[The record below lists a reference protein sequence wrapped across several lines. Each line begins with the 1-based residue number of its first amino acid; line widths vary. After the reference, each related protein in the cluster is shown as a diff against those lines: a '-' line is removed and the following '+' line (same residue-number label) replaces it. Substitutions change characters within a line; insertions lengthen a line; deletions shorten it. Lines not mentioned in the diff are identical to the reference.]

1 MNSFGALVVIL
12 FLSLSGTTSAQINCS
27 DQEVLKNSF
36 AKLDRF
42 NEGRKLLLNEFIN
55 GQNSGPYSLQSLFT
69 IDLERD
75 EDVQYKK
82 EELQK
87 NLRQSYWVPTEL
99 KEWATCFQGPKENSE
114 LKKVFQTTRSLA
126 LEVERLKLKFLS
138 LPQEKRSALYNPE
151 MERHLYTHN
160 SPEISKLV
168 LDLSLEQLKTRNEL
182 AREDEELTPE
192 IGENLEQYKKIL
204 RDHLA
209 LLETGLWSLHYHLRQ
224 KLEYQKL
231 QGEMAKW
238 QKELNESKKFTE
250 KQLAIFQKQINPQWR
265 KLVEASLVS
274 YQLSPKLPKLS
285 LTDSN
290 LSTRLLETR
299 SEREELYQKLKKDHA
314 ELSEELL
321 KTHYRLLNEA
331 GIVRSAYIKRLRIET
346 PNRFSLFEGDFLGD
360 LKRELLIIPSHWS
373 GIFLTKLSDLKTQ
386 ASLGQKGLIS
396 LAKDLLILIF
406 LFAIPIFVWK
416 AINLFSQLLD
426 RLREYLML
434 GAAKNP
440 QYGAGALWIQR
451 LNPFIPWFFS
461 LAGLVM
467 VEGSVSQTPF
477 AELSLITPYFKFYFI
492 YKIFRRFIV
501 VTLTQISAIGKLQLS
516 RESRVKINL
525 TAKQLAIFVLWSTIV
540 LHTVESIVS
549 RGLVFFIISIALQI
563 FTVMFLFLLAHRWR
577 EETAGLVENVFRG
590 KVKIP
595 TDQKITSFLLSLPLL
610 VVTLGILVAT
620 LLKKWTGE
628 FDFSKRLS
636 AKFFRRKLES
646 AETLRSETE
655 NHSIPEDYRQN
666 FDLEIPEEQFILHKF
681 KSLHVEDIQTE
692 IDEWLND
699 SSQEHSLAIYGDRGL
714 GKSTILARV
723 AAQNSSIRVLRT
735 SIPPKILNR
744 GQLFRHFGELLE
756 IDLESSFNQLI
767 EKDKD
772 SKPTLILIDETHNL
786 FLSKVGG
793 FEAFKAFLE
802 MINAQ
807 TKNTFWCA
815 CFSTYSWRFLNSV
828 FGRNHYFRAIK
839 KISPWTE
846 EEISNLIISR
856 HKSSGYQLS
865 YDAILA
871 AAQNLEESV
880 STDYIEAKF
889 FRLLWEQS
897 GGNPRIAIEL
907 WFSALTKQRGQTLR
921 VGLPRLTKKSMI
933 YQLSDDAHFVYTDIL
948 RHDNLSTRE
957 ACEVTNLPEGVVRHA
972 LKIGLENDFLERDKQ
987 DRYRVTTVMQQQVVQ
1002 SLRKKNFIYGN

>member
-1 MNSFGALVVIL
+1 LKLFGALVL
-12 FLSLSGTTSAQINCS
+12 LYFLSFSGKISAQIDCS
-27 DQEVLKNSF
+27 DQSSLKSNF
-36 AKLDRF
+36 AKLNRL
-42 NEGRKLLLNEFIN
+42 NEGRKTILSELIE
-55 GQNSGPYSLQSLFT
+55 GQNSGPFSLQSLFS
-69 IDLERD
+69 IDLEK
-75 EDVQYKK
+75 EEEVQLKK
-82 EELQK
+82 EELQT
-87 NLRQSYWVPTEL
+87 NLRQRHWMPTAL
-99 KEWATCFQGPKENSE
+99 KAWENCFQGPKENLE
-114 LKKVFQTTRSLA
+114 LKKYFQATRA
-126 LEVERLKLKFLS
+126 LTVEVEQLRLKFLS

-151 MERHLYTHN
+151 MERHLFIHN
-160 SPEISKLV
+160 APEISQLV
-168 LDLSLEQLKTRNEL
+168 LALSLEQLRTRKEL
-182 AREDEELTPE
+182 ARDDEELITE
-192 IGENLEQYKKIL
+192 VGDNLQQYKKVL
-204 RDHLA
+204 RDHLS

-224 KLEYQKL
+224 KLEYQEL
-231 QGEMAKW
+231 QLQMREW
-238 QKELNESKKFTE
+238 QKELLETKKFSE
-250 KQLAIFQKQINPQWR
+250 KQLAIFHKQINPRWR

-274 YQLSPKLPKLS
+274 YKLSPELPFVPLSDSDASTKL
-285 LTDSN
+285 
-290 LSTRLLETR
+290 RETR
-299 SEREELYQKLKKDHA
+299 AEREELYQKLKADHGS
-314 ELSEELL
+314 LSEDLL
-321 KTHYRLLNEA
+321 RTHYRLLNEA
-331 GIVRSAYIKRLRIET
+331 GIIRSAYIKRLRVET
-346 PNRFSLFEGDFLGD
+346 PNRFTMFEGDFFGD
-360 LKRELLIIPSHWS
+360 LKRELFIIPSHWS

-386 ASLGQKGLIS
+386 ISLGQKGLLT

-406 LFAIPIFVWK
+406 LFVIPILVWK

-451 LNPFIPWFFS
+451 LNPFIPWIFS
-461 LAGLVM
+461 IIGLVI
-467 VEGSVSQTPF
+467 VERSVNDTPF
-477 AELSLITPYFKFYFI
+477 EELSLITPYFKFYFI

-516 RESRVKINL
+516 RENRVKINL
-525 TAKQLAIFVLWSTIV
+525 TAKQLAVFVLWSTIV

-549 RGLVFFIISIALQI
+549 RGLVFFFISISLQVI
-563 FTVMFLFLLAHRWR
+563 TIMFLFLLAHRWR
-577 EETAGLVENVFRG
+577 EETAELVETVFRG
-590 KVKIP
+590 KIKIP
-595 TDQKITSFLLSLPLL
+595 SDQKITSFLLSLPLL
-610 VVTLGILVAT
+610 IVTLGILVAT

-655 NHSIPEDYRQN
+655 GHGIPDDYRQN
-666 FDLEIPEEQFILHKF
+666 FNLDIPEEQFIMHKF
-681 KSLHVEDIQTE
+681 KSLHVEDIQAE
-692 IDEWLND
+692 IDEWLSD

-723 AAQNSSIRVLRT
+723 AAQNTSITVLKT

-744 GQLFRHFGELLE
+744 GQLFRHFGDLLE
-756 IDLESSFNQLI
+756 IDLESGFSQLI
-767 EKDKD
+767 EKDKK
-772 SKPTLILIDETHNL
+772 SEPTLILIDEAHNM

-802 MINAQ
+802 LINAQ
-807 TKNTFWCA
+807 TENTFWCA
-815 CFSTYSWRFLNSV
+815 CFSTYSWRYVNSV

-907 WFSALTKQRGQTLR
+907 WFSALTKQRGLTLR
-921 VGLPRLTKKSMI
+921 VGLPRLSKKALI
-933 YQLSDDAHFVYTDIL
+933 YQLSDDAHFVYTEIL

-972 LKIGLENDFLERDKQ
+972 LKIGLENDFLERNKQ
-987 DRYRVTTVMQQQVVQ
+987 DRYRVTTVMQHQVVQ
-1002 SLRKKNFIYGN
+1002 ALRKKNFIYGN